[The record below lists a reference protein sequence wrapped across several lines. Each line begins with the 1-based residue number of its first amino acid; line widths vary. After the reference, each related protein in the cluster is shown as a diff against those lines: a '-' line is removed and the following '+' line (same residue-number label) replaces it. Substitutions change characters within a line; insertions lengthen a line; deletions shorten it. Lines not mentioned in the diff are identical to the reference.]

1 MTCTRRPARSP
12 APSACC
18 GVAAPLTL
26 SEFDQEA
33 ADFLAGDGLD
43 DIEAPHIVAGLRPLI
58 LRLLAGERE
67 RCAAVVNQVGTD
79 RWHGTPLEDACDEA
93 AAAVLRERSD
103 AILLKRDD
111 DGGERWLVRLG
122 EHPVIA
128 IYRPEDALIV
138 TVLPADAKRRQ
149 NRLRRQNLPGRG
161 RRERERA
168 EVEA

>member
-1 MTCTRRPARSP
+1 MSFDPVTNHAVAQAAARYGIAPAW
-12 APSACC
+12 
-18 GVAAPLTL
+18 
-26 SEFDQEA
+26 EEW
-33 ADFLAGDGLD
+33 
-43 DIEAPHIVAGLRPLI
+43 
-58 LRLLAGERE
+58 ERA
-67 RCAAVVNQVGTD
+67 RQAII
-79 RWHGTPLEDACDEA
+79 
-93 AAAVLRERSD
+93 AAVLRERSD